1 MLAQVISADSVPA
14 WVAFLNSWL
23 AALTSFALGNLV
35 PVALILVAGLLVIR
49 VVMNLLNKMLRKSKL
64 EKAAH
69 SLIRTAARATMYILL
84 FLIVASKL
92 GIDVTGIVALASV
105 LTLAVSLSVQNALT
119 NLISGF
125 TLLYTKPFSS
135 GDYVEIAGQA
145 GSVKEIGLTYTKL
158 ATPDNKYVFIPNGAV
173 TSAEIVNYTVLGKR
187 RLDVEV
193 SVSYDAEPEKVMETL
208 KEIGN
213 VPTILPEEGVFVGLQ
228 SYGDSA
234 IKYVIRVWTDND
246 QYWPTMYAIHAR
258 IPGMLRQENIEMTYP
273 HLNVHLDK

>member
-69 SLIRTAARATMYILL
+69 SLIRTAVRATMYILL

-92 GIDVTGIVALASV
+92 GLDVTGIVALASV

-173 TSAEIVNYTVLGKR
+173 TSAEIGNYTVLGKR

-246 QYWPTMYAIHAR
+246 QYWPTLYAINTR
-258 IPGMLRQENIEMTYP
+258 IPGMLREKGIEMTYP
-273 HLNVHLDK
+273 HLNVHIQQ